1 MTNIEYNEKLVQKYS
16 NLTRT
21 INEEYINIHPIQR
34 GGILTPE
41 AYKALMAFADGYSL
55 CDNCMTGRIDKMEN
69 PPYHCSLLIKWLDL
83 GIA

>member
-41 AYKALMAFADGYSL
+41 AYKALMAFADRES
-55 CDNCMTGRIDKMEN
+55 
-69 PPYHCSLLIKWLDL
+69 
-83 GIA
+83 